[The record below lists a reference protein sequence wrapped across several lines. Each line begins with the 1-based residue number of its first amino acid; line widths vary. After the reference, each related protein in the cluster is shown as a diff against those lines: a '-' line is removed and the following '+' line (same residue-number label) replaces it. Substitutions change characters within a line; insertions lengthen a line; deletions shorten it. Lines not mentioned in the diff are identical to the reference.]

1 MGLTVAAPSVN
12 KEIGMDPVTL
22 EVLRGQLDAVAEE
35 MQVTL
40 LKSSYSTIISESL
53 DATSAV
59 FDRSGSTVA
68 QAVSIPI
75 HLGVLA
81 ELGRRFAS
89 AYPPDKASEGDLYAV
104 NDPYSGGTHLPD
116 IAVAAPV
123 FFEKILVGYVVTM
136 THHQDIG
143 GSVPGSTA
151 IHVHDHHSE
160 GLRLPMIQL
169 ASRGKLDEDLV
180 KLMMANSRTPRN
192 IRGDLNA
199 QMASCKTGASRVRE
213 IFERWGSDTVNIGM
227 QALLDYA
234 ERLTRSEIKKIPN
247 GEYCFEDYMD
257 DDGSGP
263 EAQPIPFK
271 IKLTVDDSDLVFD
284 FAGTGAQVK
293 TAINNVPYSAIS
305 SVFYAVRT
313 LTGDSAPNNDGC
325 YRPVKVLLPEG
336 SIVNPVYPAPIN
348 ARAVCLRRVI
358 DTVLGVMAK
367 AIPERMT
374 AAHCGQSSLIHIGTE
389 KPGTQE
395 RVVAT
400 VGGPWMGGMGARSY
414 KDGIDVTD
422 HDASNVFHM
431 PIESSESELPIR
443 FKKLGLWTD
452 SGGAGEWRGG
462 LGYEEVFEWLDGVG
476 VTTVRRDRHKFSPW
490 GIEGGKNGPVCET
503 RIKRSGQI
511 EEALPSKGVFD
522 LQPGDVVKI
531 WTTGSGGYGDPF
543 QRDPLRVLDDV
554 LNDKVSNQRAEEDY
568 GVLIRS
574 GKVDDEATAEL
585 RKR

>member
-1 MGLTVAAPSVN
+1 
-12 KEIGMDPVTL
+12 MDPVTL
-22 EVLRGQLDAVAEE
+22 EVLRGQLDAAAEE
-35 MQVTL
+35 MQATL

-53 DATSAV
+53 DATSAL
-59 FDRSGSTVA
+59 FDRSGNTVA

-81 ELGRRFAS
+81 ELGHRFAD
-89 AYPPDKASEGDLYAV
+89 AFPTEVANEGDLYIV

-123 FFEKILVGYVVTM
+123 FCDRSLVGYVVTM

-160 GLRLPMIQL
+160 GLRLPMIKL
-169 ASRGKLDEDLV
+169 ACKGELDRDLV

-192 IRGDLNA
+192 IQGDLNA
-199 QMASCKTGASRVRE
+199 QMASCKTGVLRMRE
-213 IFERWGSDTVNIGM
+213 IFERWGSDTVEEGM
-227 QALLDYA
+227 EALLDYA
-234 ERLTRSEIKKIPN
+234 ERLTRGEIEKIPN
-247 GEYCFEDYMD
+247 GEYEFEDYMD

-263 EAQPIPFK
+263 QAEPIVFK
-271 IKLTVDDSDLVFD
+271 IKLTVSNSDLVFD
-284 FAGTGAQVK
+284 FTGTGAQVK

-325 YRPVKVLLPEG
+325 YRPVKVILPKG
-336 SIVNPVYPAPIN
+336 SIVNPEYPAPIN

-367 AIPERMT
+367 AIPDRMT
-374 AAHCGQSSLIHIGTE
+374 AAHCGQSSLIHIGTV
-389 KPGTQE
+389 KPDTQE

-431 PIESSESELPIR
+431 PIESSEAELPIR
-443 FKKLGLWTD
+443 FRRLGLWTD
-452 SGGAGEWRGG
+452 SGGAGQWRGG
-462 LGYEEVFEWLDGVG
+462 LGYEEVFEWLHGTG
-476 VTTVRRDRHKFSPW
+476 TTTVRRDRHKFSPW
-490 GIEGGKNGPVCET
+490 GLQGGKNGPLCET
-503 RIKRSGQI
+503 RIKRSGQS
-511 EEALPSKGVFD
+511 EEALPSKGVFE

-531 WTTGSGGYGDPF
+531 WTTGSGGYGDPYT
-543 QRDPLRVLDDV
+543 RDPLLVLEDVRNGRVSV
-554 LNDKVSNQRAEEDY
+554 RSAKEDY
-568 GVLIRS
+568 GVAIL
-574 GKVDDEATAEL
+574 DEKIDEVLTNAL
-585 RKR
+585 RQR